1 MRAPENGD
9 HEKGSIGKRFQV
21 ICRNYNEG
29 NLSFIRHL
37 IHRFHQ
43 LSHADVSWLYKVPQ
57 NSIL

>member
-9 HEKGSIGKRFQV
+9 HEKGSIGRRFQV

-43 LSHADVSWLYKVPQ
+43 LGHVDVSW
-57 NSIL
+57 